1 MSTTIDE
8 KFEKLIAEKKAA
20 SEEKEVVAESVEVSE
35 DAATGNTAITSGA
48 VPQQKSDLK
57 NDAVEVASSNS
68 KDKPEGDANVGK
80 RAAAPV
86 AVEKDKTLKM
96 KPSGASSKMP
106 GALSAKIFD
115 DVEKKEGEVIAEE
128 PAKETKEEEV
138 KEDISAV
145 LAGADLSEEFQE
157 RAKTVFEAAVEAK
170 VTEKVDA
177 LKEQAAGKFTEEIES
192 IKEEFAGRVEN
203 FLSYAAEE
211 WLKENELAVEKG
223 LRAEVTEAF
232 MEGLKKLFIESNINV
247 PEEKLDVAAQ
257 MSEKLDEMETRLNE
271 QVQKNIELHEAVGAY
286 RKNEILTELARGL
299 ESEVQKDKFTS
310 LAEAVEFK
318 TEESYR
324 EKLGQIKESYFGTP
338 KVETKTEVASEES
351 APEADKQLETVSES
365 MQAYVEA
372 LAKRI

>member
-1 MSTTIDE
+1 MSTIDE
-8 KFEKLIAEKKAA
+8 KFEKLIAEKKATEAVAEEA
-20 SEEKEVVAESVEVSE
+20 SEPNTEVSE
-35 DAATGNTAITSGA
+35 DAAVGKTAITSGA

-86 AVEKDKTLKM
+86 GVEKDKTLKM

-115 DVEKKEGEVIAEE
+115 DVEVEGEAVNEDS
-128 PAKETKEEEV
+128 

-157 RAKTVFEAAVEAK
+157 RAKTVFEAAVDARVEAK
-170 VTEKVDA
+170 IDS
-177 LKEQAAGKFTEEIES
+177 LKEQAAEAFVAEIEEI
-192 IKEEFAGRVEN
+192 KNEFAGRVEN
-203 FLSYAAEE
+203 FLQYAADE
-211 WLKENELAVEKG
+211 WLKENELAVEQG
-223 LRAEVTEAF
+223 LRTEVTETF
-232 MEGLKKLFIESNINV
+232 MEGLRKLFIESNINV
-247 PEEKLDVAAQ
+247 PDDKLDLAAE
-257 MSEKLDEMETRLNE
+257 MSEKIDDMEDRLNE
-271 QVQKNIELHEAVGAY
+271 QVKKNVELHEVVGTY
-286 RKNEILTELARGL
+286 RKNEILIELTRGL
-299 ESEVQKDKFTS
+299 AETQKDKFIS

-318 TEESYR
+318 SDESYR

-338 KVETKTEVASEES
+338 KTETVTEVASEES
-351 APEADKQLETVSES
+351 APEAEKTLETVSES
-365 MQAYVEA
+365 MAAYVEQ